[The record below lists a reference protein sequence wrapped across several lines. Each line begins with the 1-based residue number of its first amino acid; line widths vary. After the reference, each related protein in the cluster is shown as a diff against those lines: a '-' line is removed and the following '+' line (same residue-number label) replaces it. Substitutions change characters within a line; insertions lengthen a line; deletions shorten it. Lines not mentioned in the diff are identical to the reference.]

1 MSEEQTQVQVEA
13 PPPPTPKKPRRKW
26 SEYPLWMRWAVVV
39 CAVLFAFW
47 FQSWWGG
54 RQKEGIRREMLA
66 RATKALAYASPIPS
80 RRDPNQTREWCA
92 GLAKAGEFER
102 VTFTDVDGIVLAS
115 TDRGL
120 DGTTLKETKDAPAE
134 PRIERI
140 GERLVATVQMKFRGQ
155 PIGALRVEIKP

>member
-1 MSEEQTQVQVEA
+1 MSDEQLQTEVQVPKVPE
-13 PPPPTPKKPRRKW
+13 PKKPRKKW
-26 SEYPLWMRWAVVV
+26 SEYPLWLRWTVVIFAVV
-39 CAVLFAFW
+39 FAFW
-47 FQSWWGG
+47 FQNWWAG

-102 VTFTDVDGIVLAS
+102 VTFTDVDGTVLAS
-115 TDRGL
+115 TDRSL
-120 DGTTLKETKDAPAE
+120 DGTIIKETKEASSD

-140 GERLVATVQMKFRGQ
+140 GERLVATVQMRFRGQ

>member
-1 MSEEQTQVQVEA
+1 
-13 PPPPTPKKPRRKW
+13 
-26 SEYPLWMRWAVVV
+26 L
-39 CAVLFAFW
+39 LFGF
-47 FQSWWGG
+47 
-54 RQKEGIRREMLA
+54 
-66 RATKALAYASPIPS
+66 
-80 RRDPNQTREWCA
+80 
-92 GLAKAGEFER
+92 KAGGAVGR
-102 VTFTDVDGIVLAS
+102 RTFTDVDGIVLAS